1 MRRRNSRTAGI
12 NKKPATS
19 ELLDWIRALQ
29 IGGITEDDMKQ
40 VLPYIGVLLKKTED
54 LQLAAKEHLY

>member
-1 MRRRNSRTAGI
+1 MCLNYLSVKNSIAAQSAGY
-12 NKKPATS
+12 P
-19 ELLDWIRALQ
+19 LDWIRALQ
-29 IGGITEDDMKQ
+29 IGGITEDDMKH